1 MKIRSA
7 KNKGRRLQ
15 IGVAVSVASRF
26 NLTIVCDP
34 PREPDGVLW
43 VPEEGLVGEEVALIK
58 WPDLRVRRM
67 GEPGADV
74 ALISVRARQLVT
86 IGGQPVWWE
95 CKNSESWEFGP
106 RLWEGKGQGFLEN
119 AWNQARTAA
128 PKEWVPVV
136 VLGKNRW
143 PSLAVWRGGDVRC
156 FLRQQPF
163 VGPLLSFAGFH
174 VLRFNHLLEEVLDEP
189 QSRKASA
196 R

>member
-1 MKIRSA
+1 VKSRSA

-15 IGVAVSVASRF
+15 IGVAVSVAAKLG
-26 NLTIVCDP
+26 LTVVCDP

-43 VPEEGLVGEEVALIK
+43 VPEEGLQLEEGKPIE

-74 ALISVRARQLVT
+74 ALLSVRARQRVT

-106 RLWEGKGQGFLEN
+106 RFWEGKGQAFVEN
-119 AWNQARTAA
+119 AWNQARGAA
-128 PKEWVPVV
+128 PKGWVPVV

-143 PSLAVWRGGDVRC
+143 PSLAVWRGGEVRC
-156 FLRQQPF
+156 FLRQPSH
-163 VGPLLSFAGFH
+163 VGPLLSFSGFQA
-174 VLRFNHLLEEVLDEP
+174 VRFDLFLEEVLDEP
-189 QSRKASA
+189 KKQAAA